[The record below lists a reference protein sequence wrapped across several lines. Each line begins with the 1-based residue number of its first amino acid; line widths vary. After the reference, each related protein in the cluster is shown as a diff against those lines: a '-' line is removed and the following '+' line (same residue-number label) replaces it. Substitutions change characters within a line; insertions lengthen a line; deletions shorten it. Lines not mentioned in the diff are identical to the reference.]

1 MLAAQL
7 LLYPVSS
14 TMNVAIWSPPRAF
27 AGIVD
32 DFAPRHDL
40 PKASCADAQPSSSPS
55 FQNRPSLLVCRIA
68 AIGGPGSAGH
78 EALGLGDLARCSSRY
93 CGTICFLPLS
103 KCAQDCHVKIDDIR
117 QAGQLLKR
125 PSCVKK
131 SNRDPLSHKLPSS
144 NSKSMREPIE
154 CLRSHR
160 GWGMNSLYRRIAF
173 TRSA

>member
-1 MLAAQL
+1 MIIQILANGAALAVSLWLAHRSFGDGVLHSSKRKRHAGCPATPASGQL
-7 LLYPVSS
+7 DDER
-14 TMNVAIWSPPRAF
+14 AIWSPPRAF

-93 CGTICFLPLS
+93 CGSICFLPLS
-103 KCAQDCHVKIDDIR
+103 KCAQDCHVKIDDFR

-131 SNRDPLSHKLPSS
+131 V
-144 NSKSMREPIE
+144 
-154 CLRSHR
+154 
-160 GWGMNSLYRRIAF
+160 IA
-173 TRSA
+173 TH